1 MSLHPQLHPGP
12 GPAPSTWH
20 TDRLLLRPLRTTD
33 VELDYDAV
41 MSSAEQL
48 RMWSDSTWPA
58 DDFTLAGNLADLQRH
73 QDEHEQG
80 AAYTYTVFTP
90 GGDRCLGCAYFT
102 APRPQ
107 MQAAVIGATA
117 PVAVRFWVR
126 TAEIAGGLDQPLLA
140 ALRDWL
146 HREWFFDCIV
156 YPLNPLNTRQAALLE
171 DAGCVLRLAYVR
183 TDGQPWHVYG

>member
-1 MSLHPQLHPGP
+1 MSLHPVPH
-12 GPAPSTWH
+12 PAPSSWH

-33 VELDYDAV
+33 VEMDYDAV
-41 MSSAEQL
+41 MTSAEQL

-80 AAYTYTVFTP
+80 VAYTYTVLTP

-102 APRPQ
+102 ALRPQ
-107 MQAAVIGATA
+107 LHAACIGATA
-117 PVAVRFWVR
+117 SVAVRFWVR
-126 TAEIAGGLDQPLLA
+126 TAEIAEDMDRRLLT

-146 HREWFFDCIV
+146 RREWFFDCIV
-156 YPLNPLNTRQAALLE
+156 YPLNPFNTRQAALLE
-171 DAGCVLRLAYVR
+171 EAGCVLRLAYIR
-183 TDGQPWHVYG
+183 TDGQPWHIYG

>member
-1 MSLHPQLHPGP
+1 MSLHPGLGP
-12 GPAPSTWH
+12 VPSTWQ

-41 MSSAEQL
+41 MSSTEQL

-80 AAYTYTVFTP
+80 IAYTYTVFTP

-102 APRPQ
+102 VPRPQ
-107 MQAAVIGATA
+107 ILSVCTGAAA
-117 PVAVRFWVR
+117 PVSVRFWVR
-126 TAEIAGGLDQPLLA
+126 TAEIAGELDRYLLA
-140 ALRDWL
+140 TLRHWL
-146 HREWFFDCIV
+146 QGAWSFDCVV
-156 YPLNPLNTRQAALLE
+156 YPLNPQNTRQAELLQE
-171 DAGCVLRLAYVR
+171 AGCVLRLAYIR
-183 TDGQPWHVYG
+183 TDGQPWHVYS